1 MQVEKKCAFN
11 NSSTMFGGRAI
22 GIYLFHFDTLHWRK
36 RLGLLSWMQSWS
48 KRENCYE
55 QKANFWETFTSLY
68 LSCIGL
74 ADIRTSHHLT
84 RQISLMPNL
93 LLPLPEYLPL
103 GSTPYICFFKLFKI
117 WGCLESRIW
126 FKSLYLCCVITINLD
141 TVLVLHIS
149 CKIQLPNISPKIKTI
164 KFVTVEQADWFHYVF
179 CIMESLYQQFTIIL

>member
-1 MQVEKKCAFN
+1 MLSTIQVLCLEAGRLEFI
-11 NSSTMFGGRAI
+11 SSTSTLSTGGRGWDFLAECNPDQREKI
-22 GIYLFHFDTLHWRK
+22 VTSKRLTFERHLHRFICLV
-36 RLGLLSWMQSWS
+36 LGLL
-48 KRENCYE
+48 
-55 QKANFWETFTSLY
+55 T
-68 LSCIGL
+68 
-74 ADIRTSHHLT
+74 IRTSHHLT
-84 RQISLMPNL
+84 RQISPMPNL

-117 WGCLESRIW
+117 WGCLESRIG